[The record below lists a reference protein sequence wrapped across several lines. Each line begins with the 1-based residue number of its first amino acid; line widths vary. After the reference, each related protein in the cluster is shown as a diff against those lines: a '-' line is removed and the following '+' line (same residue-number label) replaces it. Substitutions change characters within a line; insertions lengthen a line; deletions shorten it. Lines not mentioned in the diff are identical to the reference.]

1 MNKKWEFYGENSEEI
16 IDIAKKHNIS
26 ELLTK
31 ILVNRGI
38 TDDKEIDTFLNPTR
52 NDFYD
57 PYLMPDMD
65 KAVERIIK
73 AINNQEKVMIY
84 GDYDVDGITSITV
97 LKKFLEE
104 RGLKTGHYI
113 PNRLEEGYG
122 LNENAIR
129 SIAEQK
135 YTLMITVDCGISGIE
150 EVELANQLGIETI
163 ITDHHEQS
171 ESLPNAYAIINA
183 KRKDSQYP
191 FRGLAGCGAVF
202 KLIQAIS
209 LRLGLEEKEFLK
221 YLDIVCVGT
230 ISDIVP
236 LVDENRVIAKL
247 GLKLVAQ
254 TRNIGLRELI
264 LQSGYKKIDSN
275 TISFGVAPRI
285 NACGRMGYQEEALDL
300 FLTNN
305 IEEARKITAR
315 LNSYNLERQ
324 TKEKDIFEQAIKEL
338 EKEDIEKL
346 NTIVLSGDNWHH
358 GVIGIVA
365 SKLTEKFYKPT
376 ILICFE
382 DNIGKGSGRSLPGFD
397 LHEALVE
404 TSAYLEKYGGHEMA
418 VGLSLKKEK
427 YNDFKLAFEEIAKS
441 KNIQQIIPVI
451 KIDSIITA
459 KDVNKKT
466 IQDLEMLEPFGEKN
480 KNPIFVYKNLK
491 IDSIR
496 ALSEGKHLKLTL
508 KDDNLLIN
516 AIGFNLGYLS
526 EEYLIGD
533 KIDIAGN
540 LEINKYGR
548 RRDNPNKYKRCY
560 EINIEKID
568 KYTQNW
574 SKYYEK
580 KDFTNME
587 RQFNKIQKELE
598 KVVPLE
604 SVITKARQ
612 LENIHNLIKNN
623 GKNFNLTQE
632 ELELANKL
640 V

>member
-1 MNKKWEFYGENSEEI
+1 MNKKWEFYEENNEKI
-16 IDIAKKHNIS
+16 IEIAKKHNIS

-38 TDDKEIDTFLNPTR
+38 IDDKEIDTFLNPTR

-57 PYLMPDMD
+57 PYLMPDME

-150 EVELANQLGIETI
+150 EVDLANQLGIETI
-163 ITDHHEQS
+163 ITDHHEQL
-171 ESLPNAYAIINA
+171 ENLPNAYAIINA

-209 LRLGLEEKEFLK
+209 IRLKLEEKEFLK

-315 LNSYNLERQ
+315 LNSYNVERQ

-338 EKEDIEKL
+338 EKEDIKNL

-382 DNIGKGSGRSLPGFD
+382 DDIGKGSGRSLPGFD

-404 TSAYLEKYGGHEMA
+404 SSAYLEKYGGHEMA

-466 IQDLEMLEPFGEKN
+466 IEELEKLEPFGEKN

-516 AIGFNLGYLS
+516 AIGFNLGHLS

-548 RRDNPNKYKRCY
+548 RRNSSNKYKRCY
-560 EINIEKID
+560 EINIEKG
-568 KYTQNW
+568 
-574 SKYYEK
+574 
-580 KDFTNME
+580 
-587 RQFNKIQKELE
+587 
-598 KVVPLE
+598 
-604 SVITKARQ
+604 
-612 LENIHNLIKNN
+612 NLYAK
-623 GKNFNLTQE
+623 
-632 ELELANKL
+632 
-640 V
+640 